1 MKKEF
6 DRKDIK
12 QAKNKIQKVDVPKN
26 IEFE

>member
-12 QAKNKIQKVDVPKN
+12 QDKNKIQKVDISKR

>member
-12 QAKNKIQKVDVPKN
+12 QNKSKIQKVELPKN